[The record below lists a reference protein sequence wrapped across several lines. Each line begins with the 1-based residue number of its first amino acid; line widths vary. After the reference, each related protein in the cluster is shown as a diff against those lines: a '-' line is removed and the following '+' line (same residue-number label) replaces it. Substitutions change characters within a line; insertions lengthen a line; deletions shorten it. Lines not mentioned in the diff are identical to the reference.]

1 MKRYPQNLRGFVIAP
16 VLYILGLIGVL
27 GGILFSNNMQVL
39 RGNMAVQNGLTV
51 RSDLQAAASTLSAQ
65 AVLGTD
71 SQTLCPP
78 RSAHQT
84 SGDVCASAPVSLIQF
99 SDFGNA
105 SRLPTNYANAAMSG
119 SPVEVGVFAAGA
131 GVKQLAPYGHAYV
144 YCRWENPRSNPAA
157 TAFTILSAGADGIL
171 QTRCGDSTPQG
182 DDMMT
187 TLTVGVAINRASLWQ
202 ADTSNGVSY
211 GAAGSKVT
219 IDDNGN
225 LTAAGVINA
234 LSAAI
239 ADGITA
245 ATVTTTG
252 DMTTKDLVA
261 SGSVFGSTGSF
272 VSLGASSAAITG
284 GVTAATLTT
293 SGDISG
299 EDLSVSGAVSGTT
312 GVFISFNASNAAIA
326 NGLTAA
332 SLTASG
338 AVTGATG
345 AFASLSVTNAAA
357 ITGNATVGGTLTV
370 TGATHGSSATY
381 SGTVT
386 AASFNGAFSGS
397 YSGSTLTTT
406 GAASVN
412 SLAVS
417 NNATIGGTLGVSG
430 YATLAGVTA
439 SGITDTGT
447 LSVAGT
453 TSLAGLSATSLSLGG
468 NASMYGNIGVGCAAN
483 SNLAFVVC
491 QNTAY
496 DPIAFLAQY
505 GSSDGI
511 VGISAPTGYGAEL
524 VFDENTTDYWGI
536 GKAEAQYG
544 RGFYV
549 WDFTNGKNIIYGN
562 YPSGDLYLGE
572 STSAYLTLTASGYAG
587 FGAYPINPLDV
598 SGGTAIGAGYAGQR
612 TAPTNG
618 VIVQGNVGIG
628 TNAPAATLD
637 IAGYMRLKKYSV
649 APATCGASID
659 GDIALTAL
667 YTLCVCKNGT
677 GWVTASTGSTSCTW

>member
-1 MKRYPQNLRGFVIAP
+1 M
-16 VLYILGLIGVL
+16 
-27 GGILFSNNMQVL
+27 
-39 RGNMAVQNGLTV
+39 
-51 RSDLQAAASTLSAQ
+51 
-65 AVLGTD
+65 
-71 SQTLCPP
+71 
-78 RSAHQT
+78 
-84 SGDVCASAPVSLIQF
+84 
-99 SDFGNA
+99 
-105 SRLPTNYANAAMSG
+105 
-119 SPVEVGVFAAGA
+119 
-131 GVKQLAPYGHAYV
+131 
-144 YCRWENPRSNPAA
+144 
-157 TAFTILSAGADGIL
+157 
-171 QTRCGDSTPQG
+171 
-182 DDMMT
+182 
-187 TLTVGVAINRASLWQ
+187 
-202 ADTSNGVSY
+202 
-211 GAAGSKVT
+211 
-219 IDDNGN
+219 
-225 LTAAGVINA
+225 
-234 LSAAI
+234 
-239 ADGITA
+239 
-245 ATVTTTG
+245 
-252 DMTTKDLVA
+252 A
-261 SGSVFGSTGSF
+261 SGSVFGSTGSC

-587 FGAYPINPLDV
+587 FGAYPINPGCLRRHRHRRGLCRTTHRADKRCDR
-598 SGGTAIGAGYAGQR
+598 SGQCRHRHQRASRDARHSRIYAAQEIQR
-612 TAPTNG
+612 
-618 VIVQGNVGIG
+618 
-628 TNAPAATLD
+628 
-637 IAGYMRLKKYSV
+637 
-649 APATCGASID
+649 
-659 GDIALTAL
+659 
-667 YTLCVCKNGT
+667 
-677 GWVTASTGSTSCTW
+677 STSDMRREHRRRYRPHGSLHPLRLQERHWMGDGFNRIDKLHLVIRLTVYHGD